1 MISSAAMTLMN
12 KPVSDYFTFQK
23 PILIL
28 ILVVG
33 FLRLGLSLAG
43 VPNSSVKWI
52 SVTAVALIGIVYC
65 AVQVPRTGFGTYRHL
80 FPLYWVQAVIGNSII
95 CGAIVLAI
103 LTGTDNIYS
112 VPEYSPTGD
121 GRTWFHVM
129 AHAMD
134 GLFIGPA
141 FGWLIGSAIMFVVRK
156 LLRSQSPIHA

>member
-1 MISSAAMTLMN
+1 MTFMN
-12 KPVSDYFTFQK
+12 KPLSAYIQFQK
-23 PILIL
+23 RILIL

-33 FLRLGLSLAG
+33 FLRLALSLAG
-43 VPNSSVKWI
+43 VPNSTVKWL
-52 SVTAVALIGIVYC
+52 SVTAVAMIGIIYC
-65 AVQVPRTGFGTYRHL
+65 AIKVPRTGFGTYRHL

-129 AHAMD
+129 AHALD
-134 GLFIGPA
+134 GLFIGPV
-141 FGWLIGSAIMFVVRK
+141 FGWLIGSAIMFVFKK
-156 LLRSQSPIHA
+156 LSGSRSAIHA